1 MFILADCFF
10 LPESR
15 IMAKN
20 LLLNS
25 TYVFTKILLTG
36 ILLLIFATGSYAQF
50 YNGSQ
55 MSFGKNRVQYKEF
68 FWTYYKYDN
77 FDVYFYLGGKE
88 LAFFAAK
95 YIEDQLDDIEDK
107 LDTGLDDKIQFIIF
121 NNLTDL
127 KQSNIGLINDEQY
140 NTGGVTQ
147 IIGKKVFVYFDGSHE
162 NFARQIRAGVAQ
174 SIVNQLLYGSSVGS
188 QMKNTSLFPF
198 PDWYMNG
205 LVSYISEDWNT
216 DIDNRVKDGILS
228 GKFKKFNQL
237 TGEEATF
244 AGHAFWR
251 YIAQKYGASTI
262 SNIIYM
268 AKVSRRLESG
278 FLYVLGISFKNLQS
292 EALNYYKELYTSED
306 STREFPTGSILKKVK
321 SQRIYSQLKLSP
333 DGNYLAY
340 TYNNFGQYKVYLKNT
355 KTGKVKKIKKGGY
368 RLEDKIDYSY
378 PLLAWHPTGKILA
391 ILVERKGEI
400 FLYYYLMD
408 DKKMETVILY
418 QFEKVLGMAYSP
430 DGRSMVMSAVQ
441 NGQSDIFVYDIG
453 ANSYEQITKDNFDD
467 LYPRFVNGSKEIIF
481 SSNRITDTIRF
492 ESKYKPGETQKKYD
506 LFLYNYREKD
516 VILRRVTRTPLAS
529 EIHAMEYENKY
540 ISFLSDE
547 NGIYNRFIG
556 RFDSTINYIDT
567 TTHYRYFTNSFPV
580 TDYSRNIL
588 EQDIVP
594 EINKYVQVVYKDRK
608 NYLQVFDVLP
618 ASAMEAKSLE
628 NTQYM
633 DQLVE
638 EYGKKPKIEGADG
651 AKEVDGQAKEKRGF
665 TTVRQSDALREMQ
678 QIISSDSVNTSEK
691 INISNYEF
699 NQPGSQ
705 VKDGK
710 NRTFTMISVPLPGQK
725 EADEDEPPKRLN
737 YNVEYFIN
745 QIVTQVDF
753 SYLNQNYQPF
763 TGGSSPIFLNPGFNV
778 LFKVG
783 VTDLLE
789 DYRIVGGIRLNLNLV
804 NNEYLLSF
812 ANLKKRVD
820 KEIVFHRNS
829 VENYDQYSQIDRIY
843 SHELYYVLKY
853 PFSPVLALK
862 GTASYRNDM
871 TVHLSTDANNLDSAN
886 YYRNLFGIKG
896 ELIYDNTKYLGVNLF
911 VGTRFKLFGEY
922 YYILENDNK
931 NLEVVGFDIRNY
943 QRIHRTL
950 IWANRFAVSSSFGNN
965 KLIYYMGSVDNWLFP
980 KFNTH
985 TPIDQEN
992 QDYAYQTLATNL
1004 RGFDQNIRNGNS
1016 FAVFN
1021 SEIRFPVFRYFAN
1034 RPIKSD
1040 FMNNFQMV
1048 GFGDIGTAWTG
1059 LHPYSEDNFLYTNN
1073 IRQSPLNVT
1082 VKVQKEPIVGG
1093 FGFGARTRLLGYF
1106 IRADLAWGVEDY
1118 MIQPS
1123 IFYLSLSLDF

>member
-1 MFILADCFF
+1 MV
-10 LPESR
+10 
-15 IMAKN
+15 KN
-20 LLLNS
+20 LQLHLGS
-25 TYVFTKILLTG
+25 FIFKTFLSV
-36 ILLLIFATGSYAQF
+36 ILLLLLSTLVHSQF

-68 FWTYYKYDN
+68 FWTYYKYDD

-88 LAFFAAK
+88 LAQFTAK
-95 YIEDQLDDIEDK
+95 YVEDHLSDIEDK

-162 NFARQIRAGVAQ
+162 NFSRQIRAGIAQ
-174 SIVNQLLYGSSVGS
+174 SIVNQLLYGSSIGS

-198 PDWYMNG
+198 PDWYING
-205 LVSYISEDWNT
+205 LVSYVSEDWNT
-216 DIDNRVKDGILS
+216 EIDNRVKDGILS
-228 GKFKKFNQL
+228 GKFNKFNQL
-237 TGEEATF
+237 TGEEATY

-292 EALNYYKELYTSED
+292 EALNHYRELYSASD
-306 STREFPTGSILKKVK
+306 LAREFPQESLLKRVK
-321 SQRIYSQLKLSP
+321 PQRLYSQLKLSP
-333 DGNYLAY
+333 DGNYIAFA
-340 TYNNFGQYKVYLKNT
+340 YNNFGQYKVFMRNMN
-355 KTGKVKKIKKGGY
+355 TGKTKKLKKGGY
-368 RLEDKIDYSY
+368 RLEEKIDYSY
-378 PLLAWHPTGKILA
+378 PLIAWHPTGKILA
-391 ILVERKGEI
+391 ILVERKGETY
-400 FLYYYLMD
+400 LYYYLPEE
-408 DKKMETVILY
+408 KKMETVILY
-418 QFEKVLGMAYSP
+418 QFEKVLDMAYSD

-453 ANSYEQITKDNFDD
+453 SNSYQQITKDNFDD
-467 LYPRFVNGSKEIIF
+467 LYPRFIKNSKDIIF
-481 SSNRITDTIRF
+481 SSNRPNDTIRF
-492 ESKYKPGETQKKYD
+492 ESKYKPGEVQKRYD
-506 LFLYNYREKD
+506 LFLYNYQDKD
-516 VILRRVTRTPLAS
+516 PILKRVTKTPLS
-529 EIHAMEYENKY
+529 NEIMAMEYENNY

-556 RFDSTINYIDT
+556 RFDSTISFIDT
-567 TTHYRYFTNSFPV
+567 TTHYRYYTQYFPV

-588 EQDIVP
+588 EHDVSKS
-594 EINKYVQVVYKDRK
+594 INKCGQITFKDRK
-608 NYLQVFDVLP
+608 TYMQIFDRIP
-618 ASAMEAKSLE
+618 AHSVNPTSPE
-628 NTQYM
+628 NTQFM
-633 DQLVE
+633 DQLINE
-638 EYGKKPKIEGADG
+638 SGKQSETGGNESNVIEGST
-651 AKEVDGQAKEKRGF
+651 KQKRGF
-665 TTVRQSDALREMQ
+665 TTVKQSDAIREMQ
-678 QIISSDSVNTSEK
+678 AIISADSLNK
-691 INISNYEF
+691 NGRINIGSAEDF
-699 NQPGSQ
+699 EKENQI
-705 VKDGK
+705 KDAK
-710 NRTFTMISVPLPGQK
+710 NRTFTMINVPLPGQK
-725 EADEDEPPKRLN
+725 EAEEDETHKRLN

-753 SYLNQNYQPF
+753 SFLNQNYQPF

-789 DYRIVGGIRLNLNLV
+789 DYRIIGGVRLNLNLE

-812 ANLKKRVD
+812 ANLKKRLD
-820 KEIVFHRNS
+820 REILFHRNS
-829 VENYDQYSQIDRIY
+829 VENFGEYNQVVKVY
-843 SHELYYVLKY
+843 SHELYYILKY
-853 PFSPVLALK
+853 PLSPVLALK
-862 GTASYRNDM
+862 ETTSYRNDM
-871 TVHLSTDANNLDSAN
+871 TVYLSTDATNLARAN
-886 YYRNLFGIKG
+886 YYRNLFGVKA
-896 ELIYDNTKYLGVNLF
+896 ELIYDNTKNLGVNLF
-911 VGTRFKLFGEY
+911 VGTRFKIFGEY
-922 YYILENDNK
+922 YYILDNENK
-931 NLEVVGFDIRNY
+931 NLEVVGFDFRNY
-943 QRIHRTL
+943 RRIHRTL
-950 IWANRFAVSSSFGNN
+950 IWANRIAYSSSFGNN

-980 KFNTH
+980 RFNQH
-985 TPIDQEN
+985 TPIDQEQN
-992 QDYAYQTLATNL
+992 YAYQTLATNL

-1016 FAVFN
+1016 FAVIN

-1040 FMNNFQMV
+1040 LLNNFQIL

-1059 LHPYSEDNFLYTNN
+1059 LQPYSEDNFLYTNN
-1073 IRQSPLNVT
+1073 IRQSPLNIT
-1082 VKVQKEPIVGG
+1082 VKEQKEPIVGG

-1118 MIQPS
+1118 RIQPS